1 MQLIFVQYM
10 KTDQQIFTQQLGNN
24 IRKHRL
30 AIKMTVEDLAIDAG
44 LAYSQVSRIELGKIK
59 TSAYTV
65 YLLSKAL
72 NVSIAVLYDVSLEE
86 DTI

>member
-30 AIKMTVEDLAIDAG
+30 AIKMTVDDLAIDAG
-44 LAYSQVSRIELGKIK
+44 LAYSQVSRIELG
-59 TSAYTV
+59 
-65 YLLSKAL
+65 
-72 NVSIAVLYDVSLEE
+72 
-86 DTI
+86 